1 MRMGRGAG
9 APLRRAAAAV
19 MIGLAACGG
28 SEEKSKA
35 EAPVPVESTVGD
47 TAMPTRGAA
56 SAARGPRVLI
66 IGTSLTAG
74 LGLDP
79 DSAYPAV
86 LQRIADSS
94 GVAATIVAA
103 GLSGET
109 SAGALRRAD
118 WLLRDRAD
126 VVVIETGANDGLRG
140 LDLDTTTANLRALVA
155 KVRAA
160 QPGARV
166 LIAQMEAPR
175 NLGAAY
181 TRRFHALFGMVA
193 RESGAGLVPFFL
205 DGIAGVPALNQDD
218 GIHPNEEGARR
229 AAAAMWRSLRPAL
242 VDRGASGG

>member
-1 MRMGRGAG
+1 MAG
-9 APLRRAAAAV
+9 LLLGV
-19 MIGLAACGG
+19 TACGG
-28 SEEKSKA
+28 SEAKSA
-35 EAPVPVESTVGD
+35 GGATVPVESTRA
-47 TAMPTRGAA
+47 TSPAPTPRAGA
-56 SAARGPRVLI
+56 PRVLI

-94 GVAATIVAA
+94 GVPARIVAA

-118 WLLRDRAD
+118 WLLRDPAD

-140 LDLDTTTANLRALVA
+140 LDVDTTAANLRALIA
-155 KVRAA
+155 KVQAA
-160 QPGARV
+160 QPAARILV
-166 LIAQMEAPR
+166 AQMEAPR

-181 TRRFHALFGMVA
+181 TRRFHALFGGVA
-193 RESGAGLVPFFL
+193 REAGAGVIPFFL

-229 AAAAMWRSLRPAL
+229 AAAAMWRSLRPLL
-242 VDRGASGG
+242 VDRGGPVG

>member
-9 APLRRAAAAV
+9 APLRVAAAAV

-35 EAPVPVESTVGD
+35 EAPVPGESTVGD
-47 TAMPTRGAA
+47 TAMPTRGAIV
-56 SAARGPRVLI
+56 ARGPRVLI

-94 GVAATIVAA
+94 GVPATIVAA

-126 VVVIETGANDGLRG
+126 IVVIETGANDGLRG

-155 KVRAA
+155 KVRVA

-175 NLGAAY
+175 NLGAGY

-193 RESGAGLVPFFL
+193 RETGAGLVRFFL